1 MLRERHT
8 RELMASELAL
18 LRALED
24 ERWRTRVEL
33 AEETGLLP
41 AAAAGMLRE
50 LAALDLVRR
59 SVSWHSVGQWRITPP
74 GIHELASQ
82 HGGVSTR

>member
-1 MLRERHT
+1 MLDARHK
-8 RELMASELAL
+8 RELGASELTLLQAL
-18 LRALED
+18 AD

-59 SVSWHSVGQWRITPP
+59 GVSWHSVGQWRITPP
-74 GIHELASQ
+74 GIRELATQ
-82 HGGVSTR
+82 DIAVSTR